1 MRHCSEQDVAGRVSL
16 EAAIAALA
24 YARLVESGK
33 TKQGLTFDKC
43 RLIALLQYRT
53 IAS

>member
-1 MRHCSEQDVAGRVSL
+1 MRYCSEQDGAGLVSL
-16 EAAIAALA
+16 EAAIAAPA
-24 YARLVESGK
+24 YARPVEPGK
-33 TKQGLTFDKC
+33 AKQGLTFDKC